1 MINYGQKQ
9 FAEFKKLY
17 EPMLKLIKDK
27 CLILK
32 QSFSNFIDEYKG
44 KLSNNIESVFE
55 FLIKFLISKYK
66 LTNVLDYFLKNN
78 IFSENYQNELLEY
91 IQTFKNDKISELT
104 SKFEEEMKKL
114 NDKIDKK
121 S

>member
-1 MINYGQKQ
+1 MEYLLKNGLKSILIRQINKVINYGQKE

-55 FLIKFLISKYK
+55 FLIKFLI
-66 LTNVLDYFLKNN
+66 
-78 IFSENYQNELLEY
+78 
-91 IQTFKNDKISELT
+91 
-104 SKFEEEMKKL
+104 
-114 NDKIDKK
+114 
-121 S
+121 